1 MRNEFADMMERQQW
15 TVLPSSMLV
24 GRLPKLQVR
33 PLGLVAQAERRDR
46 IIADYSSF
54 GVNDDT
60 AQLAFKEAMQFGKT
74 LKILLRRIHRANE
87 RFGPVYLSKID
98 LSDGF
103 YRL

>member
-1 MRNEFADMMERQQW
+1 M
-15 TVLPSSMLV
+15 V
-24 GRLPKLQVR
+24 GRFPELQVS
-33 PLGLVAQAERRDR
+33 PLVLVAQAERQERM
-46 IIADYSSF
+46 IAGYSYF

-74 LKILLRRIHRANE
+74 LKRLLQQIHRANE